1 MSRNPESD
9 ERLSVFVTRRWP
21 QAAESALAE
30 HFDVTFNDT
39 DAPLSHDALMDGFA
53 NHDIAAPT
61 VSDRIDADI
70 VAAGAAGRCRLI
82 ANYGVGVNHIDL
94 AKAAS
99 HDMPVTNTPGV
110 LTDATA
116 DITMTLMLMLCRRA
130 GEGEREL
137 RAGDWAG
144 WRPTH
149 LVGRALSGKTLG
161 IIGMGRI
168 GRAVAHRAHF
178 GFGMDVVFQNR
189 SPVADGAGVDGRQL
203 ADVAAVCA
211 ASDFVSL
218 HCAATPQTANI
229 LNEDAIAAMR
239 PGGYVINTARGDV
252 VDEAALARALHSGV
266 IGGAGLDVFQGEP
279 AINPDLLTAPNTV
292 LLPHLGSA
300 TEEARVAMGMKVV
313 DNARA
318 FATGN
323 ALPDKVV

>member
-1 MSRNPESD
+1 MSSQPSSD
-9 ERLSVFVTRRWP
+9 QKLSVFVTRRWP
-21 QAAESALAE
+21 QAAEDALAD
-30 HFDVTFNDT
+30 HFDVTFNED
-39 DAPLSHDALMDGFA
+39 DVPLSREALMDGFA
-53 NHDIAAPT
+53 SHDIAAPT
-61 VSDRIDADI
+61 VSDSIDVDI
-70 VAAGAAGRCRLI
+70 IAAGAAGRCRLI

-94 AKAAS
+94 AAAS
-99 HDMPVTNTPGV
+99 ASGMPVTNTPGV

-116 DITMTLMLMLCRRA
+116 DIAMTLMLMLCRRA

-137 RAGDWAG
+137 RAGDWTG

-168 GRAVAHRAHF
+168 GRAVAQRAHF

-189 SPVADGAGVDGRQL
+189 SPVDDGAGVGARQL

-229 LNEDAIAAMR
+229 MNADAIAAIR
-239 PGGYVINTARGDV
+239 PGGYLINTARGDV
-252 VDEAALARALHSGV
+252 VDETALAQALHSGA

-279 AINPDLLTAPNTV
+279 AINPDLLSAPNTV

-300 TEEARVAMGMKVV
+300 TEETRVAMGMKVLE
-313 DNARA
+313 NALA
-318 FATGN
+318 FAGGET
-323 ALPDKVV
+323 LPDKMA